1 MNTSGTGQ
9 KQLPIVYNCREL
21 TSEEIDLVDGGCLP
35 EWIFHLIGQTVSTVY
50 GGAAAYKYGQSVASG
65 VCAG

>member
-9 KQLPIVYNCREL
+9 KQLPIVYNYREL

-35 EWIFHLIGQTVSTVY
+35 EPIRKAVADVITNVY
-50 GGAAAYKYGQSVASG
+50 GLGAAILYTASVADG
-65 VCAG
+65 ICK

>member
-9 KQLPIVYNCREL
+9 KQLPIVHNCRGL

-35 EWIFHLIGQTVSTVY
+35 EAIFKAVANVVGITY
-50 GGAAAYKYGQSVASG
+50 GLGAAALYAASVG
-65 VCAG
+65 GGICK

>member
-9 KQLPIVYNCREL
+9 KQLPIVYSNRDL

-35 EWIFHLIGQTVSTVY
+35 EAIFKCVAKVVGITY
-50 GGAAAYKYGQSVASG
+50 GFQAAVDYSLSVG
-65 VCAG
+65 DGICK